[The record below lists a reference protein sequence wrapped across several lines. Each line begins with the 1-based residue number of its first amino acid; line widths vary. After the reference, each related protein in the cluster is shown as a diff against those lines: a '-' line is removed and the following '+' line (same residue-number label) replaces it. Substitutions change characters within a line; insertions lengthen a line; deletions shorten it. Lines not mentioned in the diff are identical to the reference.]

1 MLLSASDIRMCVC
14 YIVLLHICRIY
25 AVATQYSIY
34 VISKEYGI
42 YATLLTKK
50 SGKDIYAF
58 YNSAMLYELT

>member
-1 MLLSASDIRMCVC
+1 ML
-14 YIVLLHICRIY
+14 YE
-25 AVATQYSIY
+25 Q
-34 VISKEYGI
+34 EYGI